1 MPRLVVT
8 DGRTV
13 IGTYPVRGDAVQ
25 IGRSTSADVPLDDL
39 TVSRRHAE
47 IRCTGASYFLANLAG
62 QNGVFVQGR
71 WIDTHQLHAGDVFE
85 ISRYRLRF
93 EATDAE
99 RAAEAQASRT
109 AEDSFRLTRDEV
121 QRAVGGADPDAVVA
135 AFELGRRERGPNRLD
150 SRQETHAM
158 VPAEMERAH
167 ARLTRAGHAQL
178 RAVKSG
184 GLRTMHLEDDVVR
197 IGRDPSCQ
205 VPIEGGLLSSKVAAE
220 IRLEEGRYRLVPVGG
235 KVVAGGAPLKVAHA
249 LRDQEFFEVDG
260 VRFQFLDRVEGG

>member
-8 DGRTV
+8 DGRAL
-13 IGTYPVRGDAVQ
+13 IGFYPIQDDAVL

-71 WIDTHQLHAGDVFE
+71 WIDTHQLRAGDVFE

-99 RAAEAQASRT
+99 RAAQAQASHT

-121 QRAVGGADPDAVVA
+121 QRAVGDDDPDAVVA
-135 AFELGRRERGPNRLD
+135 AFEQGRRQRAPNRMD

-158 VPAEMERAH
+158 VPAEMERTH
-167 ARLTRAGHAQL
+167 ARLTKAGQAQL
-178 RAVKSG
+178 RAVVGG
-184 GLRTMHLEDDVVR
+184 GLRTLHLEDDVVR
-197 IGRDPSCQ
+197 IGKGPSCQ
-205 VPIEGGLLSSKVAAE
+205 VPIAGGLLSKKIAAE
-220 IRLEEGRYRLVPVGG
+220 IHLREGRYHLVPTGG
-235 KVVAGGAPLKVAHA
+235 KVVVGGAPVEGVHV

-260 VRFQFLDRVEGG
+260 VRFQFLDRVEGA